1 MSIRSSYFLKVA
13 LGVTRKIGDI
23 RVVPLDPGIT
33 MIDFEQFLK
42 FKKKKNK
49 LNRKKNHYTYRNPHK
64 LLTFLQ

>member
-42 FKKKKNK
+42 FKKKKTN
-49 LNRKKNHYTYRNPHK
+49 
-64 LLTFLQ
+64 